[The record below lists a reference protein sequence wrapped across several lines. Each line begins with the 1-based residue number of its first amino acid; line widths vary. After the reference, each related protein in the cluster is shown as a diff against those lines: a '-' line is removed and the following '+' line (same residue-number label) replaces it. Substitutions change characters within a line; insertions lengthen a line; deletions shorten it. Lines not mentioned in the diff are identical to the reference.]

1 MSELKGKTA
10 LISGGARGIGY
21 SIASTFLD
29 AGANVL
35 ITDIL
40 EEDGIKAAKNLS
52 DKEGKVL
59 FIQHDV
65 TSEESWINAVEFCSK
80 NFSKL
85 NILVNNAGIYSSS
98 NVENTSLEDW
108 KKMFEINV
116 EGVFLGTKSALNE
129 MKKSSL
135 GQEESGS
142 IINLSSIAGL
152 VGSSG
157 HGAYTASKGAV
168 KLFTKSCAIEFAG
181 LDYNIRVN
189 SIHPGVIETDM
200 GAQVISNVSENLELG
215 DNEAKEMTALM
226 HPVKRMGVPGEIAE
240 LALFL
245 ASKRSSFIT
254 GAEMVIDG
262 GFTAK

>member
-1 MSELKGKTA
+1 MSELEGKTA
-10 LISGGARGIGY
+10 LISGGSRGIGA
-21 SIASTFLD
+21 SIASLFLD
-29 AGANVL
+29 EGANVL

-40 EEDGIKAAKNLS
+40 EEEGNKTVENLS
-52 DKEGKVL
+52 DKKGDIS
-59 FIQHDV
+59 FISHDV
-65 TSEESWINAVEFCSK
+65 TNEGSWNDAVSSCIKEFGG
-80 NFSKL
+80 L
-85 NILVNNAGIYSSS
+85 NILINNAGIYSSS
-98 NVENTSLEDW
+98 TVEETSIEEW
-108 KKMFEINV
+108 KSMFTVNV
-116 EGVFLGTKSALNE
+116 EGVFLGTKAVLDE

-135 GQEESGS
+135 DNDSGS

-152 VGSSG
+152 VGSAG

-168 KLFTKSCAIEFAG
+168 KLFTKSCAIEFAE

-189 SIHPGVIETDM
+189 SIHPGVIETKM
-200 GAQVISNVSENLELG
+200 GAQVVSNLSENLELG

-226 HPVKRMGVPGEIAE
+226 HPVKRMGVPEEIAQ

-245 ASKRSSFIT
+245 ASNRSSFIT

>member
-10 LISGGARGIGY
+10 FISGGSRGIGA
-21 SIASTFLD
+21 SIASLFLD
-29 AGANVL
+29 EGANVL

-40 EEDGIKAAKNLS
+40 EEEGVRTVENLS
-52 DKEGKVL
+52 GKKGNIS
-59 FIQHDV
+59 FTSHDV
-65 TSEESWINAVEFCSK
+65 TDEDSWKEAVSYCINEFGG
-80 NFSKL
+80 L

-98 NVENTSLEDW
+98 TVEETSIEEW
-108 KKMFEINV
+108 KKMFTVNV
-116 EGVFLGTKSALNE
+116 EGVFLGTKSVLEE

-135 GQEESGS
+135 DNDSGS
-142 IINLSSIAGL
+142 IVNLSSIAGL
-152 VGSSG
+152 VGSAG

-168 KLFTKSCAIEFAG
+168 KLFTKSCAIEFAD

-189 SIHPGVIETDM
+189 SIHPGVIETKM
-200 GAQVISNVSENLELG
+200 GAQVVSNVSENLELG
-215 DNEAKEMTALM
+215 NNEAKEMTALM
-226 HPVKRMGVPGEIAE
+226 HPVKRMGVPEEIAQ

-245 ASKRSSFIT
+245 ASNRSSFIT